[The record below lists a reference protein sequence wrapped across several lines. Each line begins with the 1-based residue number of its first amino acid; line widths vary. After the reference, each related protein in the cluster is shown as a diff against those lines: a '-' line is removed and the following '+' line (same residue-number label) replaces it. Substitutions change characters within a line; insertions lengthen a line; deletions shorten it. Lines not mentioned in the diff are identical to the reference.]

1 MSGPL
6 SVDTTWTSAGNPW
19 VITGDVTII
28 SGRTLTIQPGVQV
41 TFAASDSSGSGAD
54 ASRTELIVNGTL
66 SVQGSSTSPV
76 TLTAT
81 GAYGVRVLG
90 TGSAFFDS
98 TTINAGRFGVVSAG
112 WTTLRSSTIQGA
124 ATQCLLVSSGTLS
137 FETGTLR
144 NCAQAL
150 VANGGTTSLRDSLV
164 HASGATNQFALDVF
178 ASAQLVH
185 NTFTGN
191 LHGALRINIFS
202 GTVNVSDNIITSNTY
217 HGVYFANALNPTRTV
232 QYNNV
237 WGHSTYD
244 YSPATVTPG
253 PGSISANPLFVGA
266 PDFRL
271 TEYSPARFAASDG
284 GDLGAFAHAGH
295 PSPTL
300 QGVLFSNKTL
310 SGANTLAGDLTVR
323 PGVTLTLA
331 PGASLTFAT
340 TDGLGSGIDKGKT
353 ELIVDGTLVAQG
365 TPEAPVTLTATG
377 AYGVR
382 VLSGSATFDSTTLQA
397 GLYGVVSNGSST
409 FTRSTLQGAS
419 STCLI
424 VTGGATSFSHG
435 TLQNCAQALIT
446 SGGTTELRYSL
457 VRTSGSSALSQY
469 AIYLQGSARLV
480 HNTLTGN
487 PFGGVQ
493 LASFA
498 GTAELSDNVIASN
511 GLYGITAVGSTFP
524 TRTVQ
529 YNDVWGHSTRDV
541 STNITLGPGGISANP
556 LFVSASDFHPTENSP
571 ARLAASDGTDM
582 GAFAY
587 AGAPTPSLQGVL
599 VSDRLLTGANTLAGD
614 LTVRPGVTLTLA
626 PGASLTF
633 AATDGLR
640 SGVDTAKVEL
650 IVDGTFAAQGTPEA
664 PVTLT
669 ATGAYGVRVQGSATF
684 DSATLNAGL
693 YGVVSSGASVIER
706 TTVQGASTECLRVTG
721 GATHFSHGTLR
732 NCTQALAATGGTT
745 TLGYSL
751 VHASGSSAGS
761 KHAIALSASAALV
774 HNTLTGNSFGA
785 VQVASFAGTVE
796 VYDNLVVSNGSQG
809 ISFANTTTPTR
820 SVHHNDVWDH
830 TTNYS
835 TASTITPGPG
845 SISANPLFVSA
856 SDFHPTENSP
866 ARLAA
871 SDGTDMGA
879 FAYAGAPTPS
889 LQGVLVSDRL
899 LTGAN
904 TLAGDLTVRP
914 GVTLTLAPGASL
926 TFAATDGLR
935 SGVDTAKVELIVDG
949 TFAAQG
955 TPEAPVTLTATGAY
969 GVRVQGSATFD
980 SATLNAG
987 LYGVVSSGA
996 SVIERTTVQGAS
1008 TECLRVTGGTTRFSQ
1023 GTLRSCLQAL
1033 VTTGGT
1039 TELHSSL
1046 VHASGAESGS
1056 RYAMVLGAPATLVH
1070 NTVTGNAYG
1079 GISIKSFTGTVDLHD
1094 NIVALNSRFGVFLE
1108 NTNTPTRVFHHNN
1121 TWGHSISDFGSSD
1134 LGPGGISANPLL
1146 VSASDFHP
1154 TENSPARLAASDGT
1168 DMGAFAY
1175 AGAPT
1180 PSLQGVLFSDR
1191 LLTGANT
1198 LAGDLT
1204 VRPGVTLT
1212 LAPGAS
1218 LTFAAT
1224 DGLRSGVDRARVE
1237 LIVDGTF
1244 AAQGTQDAPV
1254 TLTATGAYGVRVQ
1267 GSATLDF
1274 TTLHAGL
1281 YGAASTGA
1289 TTFRNSTLQGASTQC
1304 LLVTGGT
1311 TRFIQGT
1318 LQNCRQ
1324 AIWTTSGTIELRYSL
1339 VRSSGAP
1346 GNGVYAMEV
1355 RGGGSA
1361 HVVHNTI
1368 VDNLYE
1374 ALNVRDDA
1382 GSISIYDNII
1392 TSSGHRPFY
1401 SAITP
1406 PGAIHHND
1414 VWSNGVVWAPSAPLG
1429 LGGIS
1434 ANPLFVSASDF
1445 RLTAYSPARLAAS
1458 DGTDMGA
1465 FPYAGHPSPGLL
1477 GALVSDLTLTGAN
1490 TLAGDLTVRPG
1501 VTLTLA
1507 PGASLTFAATDAL
1520 GAGTDTKKI
1529 ELFIDGHLEAQGTSA
1544 SPVTLTA
1551 TGARGVYVRGSAT
1564 FDFAT
1569 LNAGIV
1575 GVHSTG
1581 ESTFHRTTIQGDTA
1595 QCLVVYGGT
1604 TTFSHGTLRNCAQ
1617 ALQSV
1622 FNTIT
1627 RLEHSLVRANGLP
1640 APTTYAIAL
1649 GGQSSLLHNTIT
1661 GNGMGV
1667 NVYPFNGDVTLSD
1680 NIITSNGEYGLVFS
1694 HPSGPNRSVIHN
1706 NVWGH
1711 GTANYLNVTP
1721 GPGSLSADPL
1731 FVGATDF
1738 SLQATSP
1745 CRNAASDGSDMGA
1758 FPYVRPLAAYVVVT
1772 PSAPSLVVQGTQA
1785 FTAMA
1790 YDASNHPLPDAA
1802 ITWSAHGAAGT
1813 IDASGLFTA
1822 SCTAGTHP
1830 GAVTAT
1836 VDGQSASATVTL
1848 TPGPAAMVM
1857 LAPATTTLSVNDTQ
1871 QFTANVRDG
1880 CDNPLPLAPVSWL
1893 VTDGGGDIGPDGV
1906 FTAGTV
1912 AGTFTQTIT
1921 ALSGALSATASVT
1934 VNPGPTQTV
1943 QVTPASTAL
1952 RVRGAQRFTATA
1964 TDSWGNTVP
1973 GTTAWSVGSTAVGS
1987 IDAEGLFTA
1996 SGRAGAYPGAVTARF
2011 DAMSGSADVTLAP
2024 GDVTRIVVTPALA
2037 QLGPRNE
2044 QPFSAKGEDA
2054 EGNEVSIA
2062 PVWSV
2067 LRGAGS
2073 ITPEGRFTAT
2083 SVPGTYPA
2091 SVLATAHGLA
2101 GSGSV
2106 VVAPGAL
2113 HRVVISP
2120 QNPTVVIQG
2129 RITFSA
2135 KAYDA
2140 FDNELPLTATWEAV
2154 NGGGTLDA
2162 SGVFTAGLHS
2172 GTFSNTVRVT
2182 ADGQSAS
2189 TSVTV
2194 STDSDDDGMADEWEL
2209 AHGFDPNSPGDASLD
2224 ADDDALSNVA
2234 EFEAGSDPHDA
2245 DTDDDGV
2252 LDGHELAP
2260 TEDSDGDGLP
2270 NVRDPDSDDDGLFD
2284 GTEMAVSSPHVGTDV
2299 SKEQFVADADPSTRT
2314 DPLNADTDGDGRK
2327 DGEED
2332 ANHDGRL
2339 DSSETDPNT
2348 PDTFCGAPSECGDGE
2363 VCQEGVCVDA
2373 PPVPDEVIGEGWG
2386 CGGSGTS
2393 ASVMSLL
2400 LLSLLGLANPRRKG
2414 KR

>member
-1 MSGPL
+1 M
-6 SVDTTWTSAGNPW
+6 
-19 VITGDVTII
+19 ITGDVTII

-498 GTAELSDNVIASN
+498 GTAELSDNLIASN

-556 LFVSASDFHPTENSP
+556 LF
-571 ARLAASDGTDM
+571 
-582 GAFAY
+582 
-587 AGAPTPSLQGVL
+587 
-599 VSDRLLTGANTLAGD
+599 
-614 LTVRPGVTLTLA
+614 
-626 PGASLTF
+626 
-633 AATDGLR
+633 
-640 SGVDTAKVEL
+640 
-650 IVDGTFAAQGTPEA
+650 
-664 PVTLT
+664 
-669 ATGAYGVRVQGSATF
+669 
-684 DSATLNAGL
+684 
-693 YGVVSSGASVIER
+693 
-706 TTVQGASTECLRVTG
+706 
-721 GATHFSHGTLR
+721 
-732 NCTQALAATGGTT
+732 
-745 TLGYSL
+745 
-751 VHASGSSAGS
+751 
-761 KHAIALSASAALV
+761 
-774 HNTLTGNSFGA
+774 
-785 VQVASFAGTVE
+785 
-796 VYDNLVVSNGSQG
+796 
-809 ISFANTTTPTR
+809 
-820 SVHHNDVWDH
+820 
-830 TTNYS
+830 
-835 TASTITPGPG
+835 
-845 SISANPLFVSA
+845 
-856 SDFHPTENSP
+856 
-866 ARLAA
+866 
-871 SDGTDMGA
+871 
-879 FAYAGAPTPS
+879 
-889 LQGVLVSDRL
+889 
-899 LTGAN
+899 
-904 TLAGDLTVRP
+904 
-914 GVTLTLAPGASL
+914 
-926 TFAATDGLR
+926 
-935 SGVDTAKVELIVDG
+935 
-949 TFAAQG
+949 
-955 TPEAPVTLTATGAY
+955 
-969 GVRVQGSATFD
+969 
-980 SATLNAG
+980 
-987 LYGVVSSGA
+987 
-996 SVIERTTVQGAS
+996 
-1008 TECLRVTGGTTRFSQ
+1008 
-1023 GTLRSCLQAL
+1023 
-1033 VTTGGT
+1033 
-1039 TELHSSL
+1039 
-1046 VHASGAESGS
+1046 
-1056 RYAMVLGAPATLVH
+1056 
-1070 NTVTGNAYG
+1070 
-1079 GISIKSFTGTVDLHD
+1079 
-1094 NIVALNSRFGVFLE
+1094 
-1108 NTNTPTRVFHHNN
+1108 
-1121 TWGHSISDFGSSD
+1121 
-1134 LGPGGISANPLL
+1134 

-1304 LLVTGGT
+1304 LFVTGGT

-1680 NIITSNGEYGLVFS
+1680 NIITSNGQYGLVFS

-1934 VNPGPTQTV
+1934 VNPGPIQTV